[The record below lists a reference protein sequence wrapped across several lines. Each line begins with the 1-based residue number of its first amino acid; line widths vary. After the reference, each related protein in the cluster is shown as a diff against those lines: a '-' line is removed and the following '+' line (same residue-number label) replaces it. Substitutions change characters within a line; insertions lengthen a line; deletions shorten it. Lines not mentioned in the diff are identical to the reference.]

1 MGEFYGF
8 KMVGGGFVAFTIGIL
23 SLSVR
28 WEPRNGWERNIRMNA
43 VIVCVA
49 QLYRWPPLGGAGRS
63 TTLTGPT
70 ENTT

>member
-1 MGEFYGF
+1 MPLLLVFCPYL
-8 KMVGGGFVAFTIGIL
+8 GGGRE
-23 SLSVR
+23 S
-28 WEPRNGWERNIRMNA
+28 NGWERNIRMNA

-49 QLYRWPPLGGAGRS
+49 ELYWWPPLGEAGRS

>member
-1 MGEFYGF
+1 MGEVYAFEV
-8 KMVGGGFVAFTIGIL
+8 VGGGFVAFTVVIL
-23 SLSVR
+23 ALSVM
-28 WEPRNGWERNIRMNA
+28 WESCNGGERNIRMNA

-49 QLYRWPPLGGAGRS
+49 QLYQWPPLGGAGRS